1 MQEFGLPIWAIILIA
16 IALLML
22 LTDIGK
28 AYTFSEMRLE
38 ITYQGKPAAGAIVKR
53 RIKWQRERLDE
64 FFTDSNGV
72 VVLPQVRER
81 SITQFFPSQFISSQ
95 LISVNFRNQNFEV
108 WSYVKIQPDKNSEM
122 GGYPLNLECELT
134 RESKLDEEFDTLMI
148 TNCKKIPSHD
158 FSNID

>member
-38 ITYQGKPAAGAIVKR
+38 ITYQGKPAAGAVVKR

-81 SITQFFPSQFISSQ
+81 SVMQFFPSEFVASQ
-95 LISVNFRNQNFEV
+95 ALDVHFLDQEFNIWINSKRR
-108 WSYVKIQPDKNSEM
+108 PHKNSELD
-122 GGYPLNLECELT
+122 GKPINLKCELLNEG
-134 RESKLDEEFDTLMI
+134 RLVRDFRAMLL
-148 TNCKKIPSHD
+148 TNCTW
-158 FSNID
+158 